1 MSHRSWVRSPLGVS
15 LHGTDAMMLHPHTHA
30 PHPTCPSLHPTFHS
44 AHLLIFPITLRA
56 DAHACALPPHTS
68 ACMQAT
74 PHRHQHSC
82 HHFHRTPH
90 IATSRCHG
98 AGCWHAWSA
107 GRVRVG
113 CCGRVLARS
122 HTDAMPGHTQGRDLA
137 HTHGGFGGKRQECG
151 SVRARCVRARVG
163 VQHTGLGWQRARG
176 RRWRCQ
182 AVLAHPHGTP
192 RAHTTPVGCRTR
204 HHGATSIRRPAPCTH
219 LTHQPMPPC
228 FYTVSRRAKPC
239 RCSYS
244 SVVRAMVLWDIGSG
258 FDPHWE

>member
-163 VQHTGLGWQRARG
+163 VRHTGLGVAARAWPSLGMPSSACTSARHTACAHNAS
-176 RRWRCQ
+176 RLPHTPPRCHQ
-182 AVLAHPHGTP
+182 HPKASTMHAPHPPAH
-192 RAHTTPVGCRTR
+192 AYL
-204 HHGATSIRRPAPCTH
+204 ITH
-219 LTHQPMPPC
+219 
-228 FYTVSRRAKPC
+228 
-239 RCSYS
+239 
-244 SVVRAMVLWDIGSG
+244 
-258 FDPHWE
+258 